1 MSRQQFGTAVH
12 THLKRQIDAL
22 ADPNFRAEVSHLKS
36 RSEEVRYGTTG
47 SVRIDVLENAGGGTV
62 CVYDIKT
69 GVSGLSTARMGE
81 IARVALKHFP
91 NTRRII
97 VSEIRPHR

>member
-22 ADPNFRAEVSHLKS
+22 DDPNLRAEVSRLKS
-36 RSEEVRYGTTG
+36 KIPEVGYGTKG
-47 SVRIDVLENAGGGTV
+47 SIRIDVLENAGGGTV

-69 GVSGLSTARMGE
+69 GASGLTAARMRE
-81 IARVALKHFP
+81 IARVTLKHYP
-91 NTRRII
+91 NARRII
-97 VSEIRPHR
+97 VSEIRPH